1 MAASAHDR
9 PRPTKAPRP
18 TRPSHP
24 SSRDQRSLELTTSP
38 PPRGN
43 SFDEPAAVGTGRG
56 LVSDRALE
64 LLSAVKNGEV
74 DPQLLTTAE
83 RQPLVLLLINDGVS
97 TPEIAQILR
106 VSDRT
111 IERDRKA
118 LRQQCAVTADPNLLP
133 QMVGRLVQEAELSIQ
148 RIRRAIR
155 KDDVPAHVKVDG
167 EARCFI
173 ILDRLIE
180 RMQSLGYLPTAA
192 SRVQAEVIQAL
203 EPLRPAEE
211 YCRELARIEQLV
223 GDDQAPRVRA
233 AAEKTRRTKKAVEA
247 AAALEARRASMT
259 PEQIEVVEAIE
270 REQRAK
276 SLKGTYATQSIAG
289 VAGVSGAAVSVAP
302 ASKKSI

>member
-1 MAASAHDR
+1 MAASAHNR
-9 PRPTKAPRP
+9 PGLTKATRP

-24 SSRDQRSLELTTSP
+24 SSRDQRSSAPITSP

-64 LLSAVKNGEV
+64 LLSAVKNGDV

-83 RQPLVLLLINDGVS
+83 RQPLVLLLLNDGVS

-118 LRQQCAVTADPNLLP
+118 LRQQCAVAADPNLLP

-223 GDDQAPRVRA
+223 GDDQTPRVRA

-276 SLKGTYATQSIAG
+276 SLKGTHATQPIAGAAG
-289 VAGVSGAAVSVAP
+289 VAGAAVSVAP
-302 ASKKSI
+302 ASKQPI